1 MILRN
6 YLSHKGQYIDEK
18 IDLSAGTLAW
28 NLRAKKRSR
37 ELEDFIDATIGS
49 GCNNDGSLLTMP
61 TLVEEFKKLTGDQL
75 FSYSNLRGMSDFV
88 HAWKKDTLNTFPKN
102 LIEKTD
108 QYSTLPITSIGI
120 TGGLSIV
127 GEAFFN
133 PGEALLVPNS
143 RWGNVDNVFLKN
155 QQLRGI
161 NYNLLDENGNLNF
174 HDLTTQIKRASIEEN
189 KLGIYLNFPN
199 NPSGISPTF
208 EQLKLLQ
215 DTISELSKP
224 TIIILDDAYEGFV
237 YEDSVIDYSLFPH
250 LIGLN
255 ENVIVAKVDGASKRF
270 CAYGARLGLVTVGFG
285 SEAEDQEKF
294 QVRELLAKI
303 ARSTTSSPPRGIQ
316 EALLNVFTDE
326 KKYEQIEKEKKH
338 VYEVLK
344 NRYQRIKKLSE
355 EIESKILLP
364 AKFNSGFFSYY
375 LIKTQQ
381 SANEIASKLME
392 RGLGIV
398 PFINKENGLNGIRV
412 AYCSIADYDITRAMD
427 ILYSIF

>member
-6 YLSHKGQYIDEK
+6 YLSNKGQNIDET

-37 ELEDFIDATIGS
+37 ELEGFIDATIGS
-49 GCNNDGSLLTMP
+49 GCDNEGSLLTMP
-61 TLVEEFKKLTGDQL
+61 TLVEEFNNLSGNQL
-75 FSYSNLRGMSDFV
+75 FRYSHLRGMSDFV
-88 HAWKKDTLNTFPKN
+88 HAWKKDTMKSFPN
-102 LIEKTD
+102 HLVEKAD

-120 TGGLSIV
+120 TGGLSIT

-161 NYNLLDENGNLNF
+161 NYNLLDENGYLNF
-174 HDLTTQIKRASIEEN
+174 NDLSAQIKRASIEEK

-199 NPSGISPTF
+199 NPSGISPSF
-208 EQLKLLQ
+208 EQLEILKE
-215 DTISELSKP
+215 TLSGLKKP
-224 TIIILDDAYEGFV
+224 AIIILDDAYEGFV
-237 YEDSVIDYSLFPH
+237 YEENVVDHSLFPH
-250 LIGLN
+250 LVGLN
-255 ENVIVAKVDGASKRF
+255 ENVIVAKIDGASKRY

-285 SEAEDQEKF
+285 FEAEDKEKF

-316 EALLNVFTDE
+316 EALLHIFTNE
-326 KKYEQIEKEKKH
+326 KKNEQIEKEKKH
-338 VYEVLK
+338 VFEVLK
-344 NRYQRIKKLSE
+344 NRYLLIKKLSE
-355 EIESKILLP
+355 EEESKILLP

-375 LIKTQQ
+375 LIKTHQ
-381 SANEIASKLME
+381 SAVEIGSKLLE

-398 PFINKENGLNGIRV
+398 PFVNNENGLNGIRV
-412 AYCSIADYDITRAMD
+412 AYCSIADEDIPKAID
-427 ILYSIF
+427 ILYSTY

>member
-6 YLSHKGQYIDEK
+6 YLSNKGQNIDEK

-37 ELEDFIDATIGS
+37 EFEGFIDATIGS
-49 GCNNDGSLLTMP
+49 GCDNEGSLLTMP
-61 TLVEEFKKLTGDQL
+61 TLVEEFNNLSGNQL
-75 FSYSNLRGMSDFV
+75 FRYSHLRGMSDFV
-88 HAWKKDTLNTFPKN
+88 HAWKKDTMKSFPN
-102 LIEKTD
+102 HLVEKTD

-174 HDLTTQIKRASIEEN
+174 LDLSAQIKRASIEEE

-208 EQLKLLQ
+208 EQLKHLQ
-215 DTISELSKP
+215 ETLSELSKP
-224 TIIILDDAYEGFV
+224 TIVILDDAYEGFV
-237 YEDSVIDYSLFPH
+237 YEENTINHSLFPH
-250 LIGLN
+250 LVGLN
-255 ENVIVAKVDGASKRF
+255 ENVIVAKVDGASKRY

-285 SEAEDQEKF
+285 SEVEDQEKF

-316 EALLNVFTDE
+316 EALLNIFTDE
-326 KKYEQIEKEKKH
+326 KKNEQIEKEKKH
-338 VYEVLK
+338 VFEVLK
-344 NRYQRIKKLSE
+344 NRYYKIKKLSE
-355 EIESKILLP
+355 EKESKILLP

-375 LIKTQQ
+375 LIKTHQ
-381 SANEIASKLME
+381 SAVEIGSKLLE
-392 RGLGIV
+392 RGLGTV
-398 PFINKENGLNGIRV
+398 PFVNNENGLNGIRV
-412 AYCSIADYDITRAMD
+412 AYCSIADEDISKAID
-427 ILYSIF
+427 ILYSTY